1 MLSKKAKYAIK
12 ALEYIAQKDGNT
24 PILIAEIAKE
34 QVIPKKFL
42 EVILLELRK
51 DGILRSKM
59 GKNGGYQLQL
69 PPEEIRLGRVIR
81 LMDGPIALVPCVSSK
96 YYAPCAEC
104 KDEATCGLHHIMA
117 KVREA
122 TGNILDNVT
131 LDEIVKKERQLL
143 KLAGKKS
150 INPKK

>member
-1 MLSKKAKYAIK
+1 MLYKKAKYAIK
-12 ALEYIAQKDGNT
+12 ALEYLAQKDSEV
-24 PILIAEIAKE
+24 PVLISEIAKE
-34 QVIPKKFL
+34 QTIPKKFL

-51 DGILRSKM
+51 DGILRSKI
-59 GKNGGYQLQL
+59 GKNGGYFLQL
-69 PPEEIRLGRVIR
+69 PSKEIQLGRIIR

-104 KDEATCGLHHIMA
+104 KDEATCGLHHVMA

-131 LDEIVKKERQLL
+131 LYEIVKREKQLL
-143 KLAGKKS
+143 KTARKNTKKT
-150 INPKK
+150 

>member
-12 ALEYIAQKDGNT
+12 ALEYIAQKESDR

-34 QVIPKKFL
+34 QRIPKKFL

-59 GKNGGYQLQL
+59 GKHGGYLLQL
-69 PPEEIRLGRVIR
+69 LPQEIRLGRVIR

-117 KVREA
+117 KVRES

-131 LDEIVKKERQLL
+131 LKEIVKREKQLL
-143 KLAGKKS
+143 KAAIKQTIK
-150 INPKK
+150 P